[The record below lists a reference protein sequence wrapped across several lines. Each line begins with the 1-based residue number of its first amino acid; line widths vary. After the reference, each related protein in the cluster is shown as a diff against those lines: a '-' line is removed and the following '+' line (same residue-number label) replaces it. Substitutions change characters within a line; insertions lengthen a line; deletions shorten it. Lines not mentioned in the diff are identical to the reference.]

1 MSFWILNYKCI
12 SFKIMIYIKF
22 VPDIKFSRLSIS
34 LSIGL
39 FNMKT
44 FIFKFVFLL
53 IATVKLA
60 LCFIMTTRVKRC
72 CNLFWIMIYPSCHS
86 AGGKF
91 IYSIS
96 FIMMKLVVYT
106 KLILQNNYHIKIL
119 NLDIGLKYQA
129 TNRYEFVQQW
139 TCWTFLCIL

>member
-39 FNMKT
+39 FNVKT
-44 FIFKFVFLL
+44 FIFRFVFLL

-60 LCFIMTTRVKRC
+60 LCFIMTTRVKRW

-91 IYSIS
+91 IYNIS

-106 KLILQNNYHIKIL
+106 SKICHEILLQLSTLFFKIDWLIDWL
-119 NLDIGLKYQA
+119 IG
-129 TNRYEFVQQW
+129 V
-139 TCWTFLCIL
+139 